1 MRGPGPPG
9 SIASVADMTHRTS
22 ERRMVHLD
30 IRPGDQLHGH
40 VDVGDGDWRPFWGWL
55 ELMQAIEDAVAT
67 PETGA
72 LDRKDVDG

>member
-1 MRGPGPPG
+1 
-9 SIASVADMTHRTS
+9 
-22 ERRMVHLD
+22 MVHLD